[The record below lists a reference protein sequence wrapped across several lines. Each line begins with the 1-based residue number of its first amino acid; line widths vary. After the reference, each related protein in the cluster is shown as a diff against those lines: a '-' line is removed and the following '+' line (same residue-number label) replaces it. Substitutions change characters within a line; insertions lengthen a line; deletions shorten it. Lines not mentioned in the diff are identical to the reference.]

1 MRAGAFARS
10 AGRAV
15 AQIFCPLAF
24 GTLVATV
31 IASAQTATAQSTAAQ
46 TPPAQTPPA
55 QGATA
60 QSGSPAPP
68 AAQPIQAP
76 VPPEPPLMPPTPNV
90 SAAAESIYA
99 TARPGLLQ
107 IRTLVEAAGRQS
119 SIGSGFLVSPDGLAV
134 TNYHVV
140 SQYAL
145 EPKTY
150 RLEYAR
156 PDGSQGAL
164 KLLAI
169 DVANDVAIVQLDGTE
184 LPHLEFDPAALEDKS
199 PRGERLYAM
208 GNPLDLGFTI
218 VEGTYNGFVEKS
230 YNPRVHFTGAINPG
244 MSGGPAVTA
253 AGKVAG
259 INVAKRLDGELVSF
273 LVPASKASAL
283 FERAKTEP
291 PLDLAH
297 VRDEIDRQ
305 LITWQGA
312 FYHALGEQGFKDTTL
327 GPYQAPESAAP
338 WFNCWAR
345 TNADETPRPRALL
358 DSTSCN
364 SQSSLYIAEDI
375 ETGRAELWHAYVRS
389 TDLNPFQFA
398 AFVSTYYGGAG
409 SIRPWSRKRLTQP
422 ECHEDF
428 IQRNESDKGG
438 PVMRAVWCAR
448 AYRDF
453 AGIYDVAIT
462 TVTQDRDKEALV
474 SRLAMKGVSYD
485 NAVALAQRFV
495 RELAWAK

>member
-1 MRAGAFARS
+1 MEIAMRASAFARS
-10 AGRAV
+10 AGRGIALV
-15 AQIFCPLAF
+15 FGAF
-24 GTLVATV
+24 VFSATV
-31 IASAQTATAQSTAAQ
+31 S
-46 TPPAQTPPA
+46 
-55 QGATA
+55 A
-60 QSGSPAPP
+60 QSGGAESASPTPP
-68 AAQPIQAP
+68 AAQP

-99 TARPGLLQ
+99 VARPGLLQ

-119 SIGSGFLVSPDGLAV
+119 SIGSGFLVSSDGLAV

-150 RLEYAR
+150 RLEFAR

-164 KLLAI
+164 KLIAI
-169 DVANDVAIVQLDGTE
+169 DVANDVAIVKLDGTD
-184 LPHLEFDPAALEDKS
+184 LPHLEFDKAALEDKS
-199 PRGERLYAM
+199 PCGERLYAM

-244 MSGGPAVTA
+244 MSGGPAVTG

-291 PLDLAH
+291 PLDLSH

-305 LITWQGA
+305 LVTWQTA
-312 FYHALGEQGFKDTTL
+312 FYHALGEQGFKAATL
-327 GPYQAPESAAP
+327 GPYEAPESLAP

-345 TNADETPRPRALL
+345 TNADQTPKPRAQL
-358 DSTSCN
+358 DSTSCS
-364 SQSSLYIAEDI
+364 SQSSLFIAEDI
-375 ETGRAELWHAYVRS
+375 ETGRAELSHAYVRS
-389 TDLNPFQFA
+389 VDLNAFQFA
-398 AFVSTYYGGAG
+398 AFVSQYYGGAG
-409 SIRPWSRKRLTQP
+409 MIRSWSRKRLTQP

-428 IQRNESDKGG
+428 IERGEGTQGEKAG
-438 PVMRAVWCAR
+438 PVMRTVWCAR

-474 SRLAMKGVSYD
+474 SRLAMQGVSYE
-485 NAVALAQRFV
+485 NAILLAQRFV
-495 RELAWAK
+495 GELAWAK

>member
-1 MRAGAFARS
+1 MRAGAFART
-10 AGRAV
+10 AGRGIALAWRALLWSAV
-15 AQIFCPLAF
+15 PAF
-24 GTLVATV
+24 GAMA
-31 IASAQTATAQSTAAQ
+31 IAAHAQT
-46 TPPAQTPPA
+46 
-55 QGATA
+55 
-60 QSGSPAPP
+60 
-68 AAQPIQAP
+68 P
-76 VPPEPPLMPPTPNV
+76 VPPEPPLLPPPPNM

-119 SIGSGFLVSPDGLAV
+119 SIGSGFLVSGDGLAV

-150 RLEYAR
+150 RLEFAR
-156 PDGSQGAL
+156 PDGTQGAL

-169 DVANDVAIVQLDGTE
+169 DVANDVAIVKLEGAD
-184 LPHLEFDPAALEDKS
+184 LPHLEFDDAALADKS

-230 YNPRVHFTGAINPG
+230 YNARVHFTGAINPG

-273 LVPASKASAL
+273 LVPAAKAAAL

-305 LITWQGA
+305 LIVWQGD
-312 FYHALGEQGFKDTTL
+312 FYHALGEQGFRGTTL

-345 TNADETPRPRALL
+345 TNADQTPKPRAQL
-358 DSTSCN
+358 DSTSCS
-364 SQSSLYIAEDI
+364 SQSSLFIAEDI
-375 ETGRAELWHAYVRS
+375 ETGRAELSHAYVRAV
-389 TDLNPFQFA
+389 DMNPFQFA
-398 AFVSTYYGGAG
+398 AFVSQYYGGAG
-409 SIRPWSRKRLTQP
+409 MIRSWSRKRLTQP

-428 IQRNESDKGG
+428 IERGDGAKAG
-438 PVMRAVWCAR
+438 PVMRTVWCAR

-474 SRLAMKGVSYD
+474 SRLAMQGVSYD
-485 NAVALAQRFV
+485 NAITLAQRFV
-495 RELAWAK
+495 GELAWAK

>member
-1 MRAGAFARS
+1 MRAGFVARS
-10 AGRAV
+10 SGRGIALIFGVLLAAEV
-15 AQIFCPLAF
+15 A
-24 GTLVATV
+24 
-31 IASAQTATAQSTAAQ
+31 AQTAS
-46 TPPAQTPPA
+46 TPPAATTPPA
-55 QGATA
+55 AASAAAT
-60 QSGSPAPP
+60 QTAPI
-68 AAQPIQAP
+68 AQPL
-76 VPPEPPLMPPTPNV
+76 PPEPPLMPPTPNV

-99 TARPGLLQ
+99 IARPGLLQ
-107 IRTLVEAAGRQS
+107 IRTLVESAGRQS
-119 SIGSGFLVSPDGLAV
+119 SIGSGFLVSSDGLAV

-150 RLEYAR
+150 RLEFAR
-156 PDGSQGAL
+156 PDGTQGAL
-164 KLLAI
+164 KLIAI
-169 DVANDVAIVQLDGTE
+169 DVANDVAIVKLDGTD
-184 LPHLEFDPAALEDKS
+184 LPHLEFDKAALEDKS

-230 YNPRVHFTGAINPG
+230 YNARVHFTGAINPG

-291 PLDLAH
+291 PVDLAH

-312 FYHALGEQGFKDTTL
+312 FYHALGEQGFKAAPL
-327 GPYQAPESAAP
+327 GPYLAPESAAP

-345 TNADETPRPRALL
+345 TNADQTPKPRAQL
-358 DSTSCN
+358 DSTSCS
-364 SQSSLYIAEDI
+364 SQSSLFIAEDI
-375 ETGRAELWHAYVRS
+375 ETGRAELSHAYVRS
-389 TDLNPFQFA
+389 VDLNPFQFA
-398 AFVSTYYGGAG
+398 AFVSQYYGGAG
-409 SIRPWSRKRLTQP
+409 MIRSWSRKRLTEP

-428 IQRNESDKGG
+428 IERGEGEKVG
-438 PVMRAVWCAR
+438 PVMRTVWCAR

-474 SRLAMKGVSYD
+474 SRLAMQGVSYD
-485 NAVALAQRFV
+485 NAITLAQRFV
-495 RELAWAK
+495 GELAWAK

>member
-1 MRAGAFARS
+1 MRADAFARS
-10 AGRAV
+10 AGRGIALV
-15 AQIFCPLAF
+15 F
-24 GTLVATV
+24 GALVSSATV
-31 IASAQTATAQSTAAQ
+31 CAQSADV
-46 TPPAQTPPA
+46 
-55 QGATA
+55 
-60 QSGSPAPP
+60 QSASPAP

-99 TARPGLLQ
+99 VARPGLLQ

-119 SIGSGFLVSPDGLAV
+119 SIGSGFLVSSDGLAV

-150 RLEYAR
+150 RLEFAR

-164 KLLAI
+164 KLVAI
-169 DVANDVAIVQLDGTE
+169 DVANDVAIVKLDGAD
-184 LPHLEFDPAALEDKS
+184 LPHLEFDKAALEDKS

-230 YNPRVHFTGAINPG
+230 YNARVHFTGAINPG

-305 LITWQGA
+305 LVTWQSA
-312 FYHALGEQGFKDTTL
+312 FYHALGEQGFKAATL
-327 GPYQAPESAAP
+327 GPYEAPESSAP

-345 TNADETPRPRALL
+345 TNADQTPKPRAQL
-358 DSTSCN
+358 DSTSCS
-364 SQSSLYIAEDI
+364 SQSSLFIAEDI
-375 ETGRAELWHAYVRS
+375 ETGRAELSHAYVRS
-389 TDLNPFQFA
+389 VDLNPFQFA
-398 AFVSTYYGGAG
+398 AFVSQYYGGAG
-409 SIRPWSRKRLTQP
+409 MIRSWSRKRLTQP

-428 IQRNESDKGG
+428 IERNQGEKGEKAG
-438 PVMRAVWCAR
+438 PVMRTVWCAR

-474 SRLAMKGVSYD
+474 SRLAMQGVSYE
-485 NAVALAQRFV
+485 NALALRQRFV
-495 RELAWAK
+495 GELAWAK

>member
-1 MRAGAFARS
+1 MMASRFDRIAGCGFAF
-10 AGRAV
+10 
-15 AQIFCPLAF
+15 AF
-24 GTLVATV
+24 GTAVLT
-31 IASAQTATAQSTAAQ
+31 ASAQQTQPPPDQPAT
-46 TPPAQTPPA
+46 P
-55 QGATA
+55 
-60 QSGSPAPP
+60 
-68 AAQPIQAP
+68 QP
-76 VPPEPPLMPPTPNV
+76 M

-99 TARPGLLQ
+99 AVRPGLLQ

-119 SIGSGFLVSPDGLAV
+119 SIGSGFLVSADGLAV

-150 RLEYAR
+150 RLEYSR

-169 DVANDVAIVQLDGTE
+169 DVANDVAIVKLDGE
-184 LPHLEFDPAALEDKS
+184 SLPHLAFDEAALADKS

-273 LVPASKASAL
+273 LVPAGKAAAL
-283 FERAKTEP
+283 LERARTEP

-297 VRDEIDRQ
+297 TREDIDRQ
-305 LITWQGA
+305 LMVWQAG
-312 FYHALGEQGFKDTTL
+312 FYHALGEQGFRAAML
-327 GPYQAPESAAP
+327 GPYRAPESAAP

-345 TNADETPRPRALL
+345 TNADKTPKPRALL
-358 DSTSCN
+358 DSTTCS
-364 SQSSLYIAEDI
+364 SQSSLFIADDM
-375 ETGRAELWHAYVRS
+375 ETGRAELTHAYVRS
-389 TDLNPFQFA
+389 IDLNPFQFA
-398 AFVSTYYGGAG
+398 AFISQYYGTGG
-409 SIRPWSRKRLTQP
+409 MIRSWSRKRLTQP

-428 IQRNESDKGG
+428 VERSESASG
-438 PVMRAVWCAR
+438 PVLRAVWCAR

-462 TVTQDRDKEALV
+462 TVTQDRDKEALI
-474 SRLAMKGVSYD
+474 SRLAMQGVSYD
-485 NAVALAQRFV
+485 NALTLAQRFV
-495 RELAWAK
+495 GELAWAK

>member
-1 MRAGAFARS
+1 MKERRLDRI
-10 AGRAV
+10 AGRVIA
-15 AQIFCPLAF
+15 LAF
-24 GTLVATV
+24 GAC
-31 IASAQTATAQSTAAQ
+31 ASAAQAQ
-46 TPPAQTPPA
+46 TDTVTGPPGP
-55 QGATA
+55 
-60 QSGSPAPP
+60 PAPP
-68 AAQPIQAP
+68 Q
-76 VPPEPPLMPPTPNV
+76 MV

-107 IRTLVEAAGRQS
+107 IRTLVESAGRQS

-150 RLEYAR
+150 RLEFAR
-156 PDGSQGAL
+156 PDGTQGAL
-164 KLLAI
+164 KLLQI
-169 DVANDVAIVQLDGTE
+169 DVANDLAIVKLDGTE
-184 LPHLEFDPAALEDKS
+184 LPHLDFDAAAIADTS

-244 MSGGPAVTA
+244 MSGGPAVTQ

-273 LVPASKASAL
+273 LVPAAKAAAL
-283 FERAKTEP
+283 LARAKTEP
-291 PLDLAH
+291 PLDLSHA
-297 VRDEIDRQ
+297 RDEIDRQ
-305 LITWQGA
+305 LIAWQA
-312 FYHALGEQGFKDTTL
+312 DFYHALGEQGFRGTAL
-327 GPYQAPESAAP
+327 GPYEAPESSAP

-345 TNADETPRPRALL
+345 TNADQTPKPRAQL
-358 DSTSCN
+358 DSTSCS
-364 SQSSLYIAEDI
+364 SQSSLFIAEDI
-375 ETGRAELWHAYVRS
+375 ETGRAELSHAYLRS
-389 TDLNPFQFA
+389 NDLNPFQFA
-398 AFVSTYYGGAG
+398 AFVSQYYGAG
-409 SIRPWSRKRLTQP
+409 GMIRSWSRKRLTQP

-428 IQRNESDKGG
+428 VERGDSAAG
-438 PVMRAVWCAR
+438 PVLRTVWCAR

-462 TVTQDRDKEALV
+462 TVTQDRDKEALI
-474 SRLAMKGVSYD
+474 SRLAMHGVSYD
-485 NAVALAQRFV
+485 NALTLAQRFV
-495 RELAWAK
+495 GEVAWAK

>member
-1 MRAGAFARS
+1 MEIAMRASAFARLAGRGIALDFGAFVFSATVSAQS
-10 AGRAV
+10 AGTESASLAPPV
-15 AQIFCPLAF
+15 AQ
-24 GTLVATV
+24 
-31 IASAQTATAQSTAAQ
+31 
-46 TPPAQTPPA
+46 
-55 QGATA
+55 
-60 QSGSPAPP
+60 
-68 AAQPIQAP
+68 P

-99 TARPGLLQ
+99 VARPGLLQ

-119 SIGSGFLVSPDGLAV
+119 SIGSGFLVSSDGLAV

-150 RLEYAR
+150 RLEFAR

-164 KLLAI
+164 KLIAI
-169 DVANDVAIVQLDGTE
+169 DVANDVAIVKLDGTD
-184 LPHLEFDPAALEDKS
+184 LPHLEFDKAALEDKS

-244 MSGGPAVTA
+244 MSGGPAVTG

-291 PLDLAH
+291 PLDLSH

-305 LITWQGA
+305 LVTWQSA
-312 FYHALGEQGFKDTTL
+312 FYHALGEQGFKAATL
-327 GPYQAPESAAP
+327 GPYEAPESLAP

-345 TNADETPRPRALL
+345 TNADQTPKPRAQL
-358 DSTSCN
+358 DSTSCS
-364 SQSSLYIAEDI
+364 SQSSLFIAEDI
-375 ETGRAELWHAYVRS
+375 ETGRAELSHAYVRS
-389 TDLNPFQFA
+389 VDLNQFQFA
-398 AFVSTYYGGAG
+398 AFVSQYYGGAG
-409 SIRPWSRKRLTQP
+409 MIRSWSRKRLTQP

-428 IQRNESDKGG
+428 IERSQGEKGEKAG
-438 PVMRAVWCAR
+438 PVMRTVFCAR

-474 SRLAMKGVSYD
+474 SRLAMQGVSYE
-485 NAVALAQRFV
+485 NAVTLAQRFV
-495 RELAWAK
+495 GELAWAK

>member
-1 MRAGAFARS
+1 MGAGAVARS
-10 AGRAV
+10 SGRGIALVFGVLLAAGV
-15 AQIFCPLAF
+15 
-24 GTLVATV
+24 
-31 IASAQTATAQSTAAQ
+31 AAQ
-46 TPPAQTPPA
+46 TESAPPTAAPSAAQPA
-55 QGATA
+55 AA
-60 QSGSPAPP
+60 PLPAPP
-68 AAQPIQAP
+68 AAQQPL
-76 VPPEPPLMPPTPNV
+76 PPEPPLMPPTPNV

-99 TARPGLLQ
+99 VARPGLLQ

-119 SIGSGFLVSPDGLAV
+119 SIGSGFLVSSDGLAV
-134 TNYHVV
+134 TNYHDV

-150 RLEYAR
+150 RLEFAR

-164 KLLAI
+164 KLIAI
-169 DVANDVAIVQLDGTE
+169 DVANDVAIVKLDGTE
-184 LPHLEFDPAALEDKS
+184 LPHLEFDQAALEDKS

-312 FYHALGEQGFKDTTL
+312 FYHALGEQGFKAATL

-345 TNADETPRPRALL
+345 TNADQTPKPRAQL
-358 DSTSCN
+358 DSTSCS

-375 ETGRAELWHAYVRS
+375 ETGRAELSHAYVRS
-389 TDLNPFQFA
+389 VDLNPFQFA
-398 AFVSTYYGGAG
+398 AFVSQYYGGAG
-409 SIRPWSRKRLTQP
+409 MIRSWSRKRLTQP

-428 IQRNESDKGG
+428 IERGEGEKTG
-438 PVMRAVWCAR
+438 PVMRTVWCAR

-474 SRLAMKGVSYD
+474 SRLAMQGVSYD
-485 NAVALAQRFV
+485 NALTLAQRFV
-495 RELAWAK
+495 GELAWAK